1 MARLV
6 LTGLRK
12 AYGEVRAVDGLSL
25 SVGEREFLVVVG
37 PTGCGK
43 STLLRLIAG
52 VDRPDAGHIVL
63 DGARMNEVPL
73 GKRGIQMI
81 FQGYALWPHMRVF
94 DDSRYSNLGFA
105 LKVRKWVP
113 ESIVRRVRDVM
124 RRVGIEEELAGRRP
138 SELSSGQ
145 QQKVAI
151 GRAIALPPRVFLLD
165 EPMANIDPVSKRQVR
180 AEIRRVHDELGTV
193 TILVTHDLAD
203 AFQLAD
209 RIAIMREGRILQ
221 VDTPQRL
228 LEAPADPFVADF
240 LSSFAPFWWD
250 RARGAGG
257 G

>member
-12 AYGEVRAVDGLSL
+12 FYDGVRAVDGVSLSL
-25 SVGEREFLVVVG
+25 GEREFLVVVG

-63 DGARMNEVPL
+63 DGARMNEIPL

-94 DDSRYSNLGFA
+94 DESRYSNLGFA
-105 LKVRKWVP
+105 LKVRKWLP
-113 ESIVRRVRDVM
+113 GSIARRVRDVM
-124 RRVGIEEELAGRRP
+124 KRVGIEEDLAGRHP
-138 SELSSGQ
+138 GQLSSGQ

-203 AFQLAD
+203 AFHIAD
-209 RIAIMREGRILQ
+209 RIAVMKEGRILQ

-228 LEAPADPFVADF
+228 MEAPADPFVRDF

-250 RARGAGG
+250 RARGMGG